1 MSNVKST
8 TQVRA
13 LERFSYKRIQGLKYK
28 TVFNNGYSQGIT
40 SAQKTFNK
48 ISHVAVLRWLPIG
61 AIFLGIIAEV
71 KNAESRFDFCCSGA
85 KSENNHLNRGKCFH
99 LYRKQYTKYGVSV
112 CSFVIINFVTYTIF
126 AIYPQIV
133 GPTVDQPSS
142 STRNGN
148 PENQSRD

>member
-13 LERFSYKRIQGLKYK
+13 VERFSYKRIQGLKYK

-61 AIFLGIIAEV
+61 AIFLGIIAVV
-71 KNAESRFDFCCSGA
+71 KNAESRFDSCCSGA
-85 KSENNHLNRGKCFH
+85 KSENNHLVRGKCFH
-99 LYRKQYTKYGVSV
+99 LYRKQYQIR
-112 CSFVIINFVTYTIF
+112 CFCLWLRDHQFRHLDNFCYIPPNSGTYSRS
-126 AIYPQIV
+126 
-133 GPTVDQPSS
+133 TVVKHS
-142 STRNGN
+142 
-148 PENQSRD
+148 

>member
-71 KNAESRFDFCCSGA
+71 KNAESRFDFVV
-85 KSENNHLNRGKCFH
+85 N
-99 LYRKQYTKYGVSV
+99 VS
-112 CSFVIINFVTYTIF
+112 TYT
-126 AIYPQIV
+126 
-133 GPTVDQPSS
+133 GS
-142 STRNGN
+142 STPNTVFL
-148 PENQSRD
+148 SVAS